1 MTPTE
6 NEMHE
11 QIAIPSKIAIRNQD
25 VLWRYLE
32 DQPVDEIAEYY
43 GVQPSTIYSIL
54 QIPRIQEQL
63 VEWQK
68 KIEMDVSTRME
79 VMCSEAMEEIRS
91 QMRSDK
97 TSASAKRECV
107 KMILDRAAPFQKK
120 EEVLQKGLWELM
132 IGRITGQ
139 TKKEEK
145 DEKSS

>member
-1 MTPTE
+1 MPFNDLDE
-6 NEMHE
+6 VK
-11 QIAIPSKIAIRNQD
+11 IPSKIAIRNQD

-32 DQPVDEIAEYY
+32 DQPVDEIAVYY
-43 GVQPSTIYSIL
+43 GVKPDTIYRIL

-68 KIEMDVSTRME
+68 KIEADVSTRME
-79 VMCSEAMEEIRS
+79 AMCAEAMEEIRS

-139 TKKEEK
+139 TKKEENDAK
-145 DEKSS
+145 AE